1 MSGKPDFVLDG
12 SYYESDVLVIDAHN
26 KLLEIKSVDAAVSN
40 IKGQKKLAEDYK
52 EIVKLVK
59 KYKELLAQDVKMLK
73 EFYGSVQEFDRES
86 VKAVNNNQVD
96 FSKLNLSKTSN
107 SSNYNSALD
116 DSVVYHTEKRTVEYK
131 GPTVAG
137 GGAAITG
144 TPSEDVVVKNEETK
158 SVGSG
163 GTLTK

>member
-12 SYYESDVLVIDAHN
+12 SYYESDVLAIDAYN
-26 KLLEIKSVDAAVSN
+26 KLLEIKSEDAAVSN

-116 DSVVYHTEKRTVEYK
+116 DSVVYHTEKRTAEYK
-131 GPTVAG
+131 VPTVAG
-137 GGAAITG
+137 GGAAVTG

>member
-1 MSGKPDFVLDG
+1 M
-12 SYYESDVLVIDAHN
+12 
-26 KLLEIKSVDAAVSN
+26 
-40 IKGQKKLAEDYK
+40 
-52 EIVKLVK
+52 
-59 KYKELLAQDVKMLK
+59 
-73 EFYGSVQEFDRES
+73 QEFDRES

-96 FSKLNLSKTSN
+96 FSKLNLAKTSN

>member
-1 MSGKPDFVLDG
+1 MALTEG
-12 SYYESDVLVIDAHN
+12 DVIH
-26 KLLEIKSVDAAVSN
+26 VD
-40 IKGQKKLAEDYK
+40 KFED
-52 EIVKLVK
+52 L
-59 KYKELLAQDVKMLK
+59 
-73 EFYGSVQEFDRES
+73 
-86 VKAVNNNQVD
+86 
-96 FSKLNLSKTSN
+96 LSKTSN